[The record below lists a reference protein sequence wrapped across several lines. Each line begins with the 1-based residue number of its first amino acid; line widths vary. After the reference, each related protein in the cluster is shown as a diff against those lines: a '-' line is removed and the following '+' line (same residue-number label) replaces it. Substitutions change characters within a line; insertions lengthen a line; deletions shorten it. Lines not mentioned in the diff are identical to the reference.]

1 MKKIIAILAVALCI
15 SSCDSYLDINQD
27 PNSPSEGAITASGIL
42 FGTERA
48 LSVKSQNNTRAV
60 ICQ

>member
-27 PNSPSEGAITASGIL
+27 PNSPSEGAITASGI
-42 FGTERA
+42 FREWR
-48 LSVKSQNNTRAV
+48 
-60 ICQ
+60 